1 MAKLPQH
8 RVVFHPG
15 TPSIDDVAVFYGM
28 RTGQELV
35 DAIRTNKNGMMDLLM
50 QIRKERE
57 EREGNDRS

>member
-15 TPSIDDVAVFYGM
+15 TPSIDGM

-35 DAIRTNKNGMMDLLM
+35 DAIRTNKNGMMDRLM